1 MDLTKANRLVLKRN
15 QYKYCL
21 IFVSMVLSCCFFLK
35 ACTSRPTEPFL
46 KVSAKKYMS
55 LEDVIF
61 ETSTSDLI
69 FVGEH
74 HDNIHHHINQLQII
88 RELHEKAQVQLAI
101 GLEMFER
108 KDQYILDNWTKGQ
121 LETEEFIKYFYK
133 NWREPWPLYRDIFIY
148 AKEHQIPLVGL
159 NVPDEIVKKVAKNG
173 YTSLTDEDLSRLPY
187 GITCNV
193 SDQYKDHI
201 EKVFH
206 WHDSKNSKSFAN
218 FCEAQV
224 LWDTAMAINLLD
236 FHEKNNDETVVVLAG
251 STHAWKP
258 GIPAQVLER
267 KKVSTSIILPEDRDL
282 HRRNVS
288 VEETDYMWLWQMI

>member
-1 MDLTKANRLVLKRN
+1 MNKN
-15 QYKYCL
+15 QYKYFL
-21 IFVSMVLSCCFFLK
+21 IFVSIILSCCFFLK

-46 KVSAKKYMS
+46 KVSAKKYMP

-61 ETSTSDLI
+61 EASISDLI

-74 HDNIHHHINQLQII
+74 HDNIHHHINQFQII
-88 RELHEKAQVQLAI
+88 RELHEKAQVPLAI

-108 KDQYILDNWTKGQ
+108 SDQDILDNWIKGQ
-121 LETEEFIKYFYK
+121 LEIEQFIRFFYK
-133 NWREPWPLYRDIFIY
+133 NWRQPWPLYRDIFIY

-159 NVPDEIVKKVAKNG
+159 NVPDEIVKKVAQNG
-173 YTSLTDEDLSRLPY
+173 YTSLTEEDLSRLPP

-193 SDQYKDHI
+193 TEQY
-201 EKVFH
+201 EKFIKKVYN
-206 WHDSKNSKSFAN
+206 WHSTKKSKSFAN

-224 LWDTAMAINLLD
+224 LWDTAMAINLLE
-236 FHEKNNDETVVVLAG
+236 FHEKNNDATVVVLAG

-267 KKVSTSIILPEDRDL
+267 KKLSTAIILPEDRDL

>member
-1 MDLTKANRLVLKRN
+1 MRYVFMNKN
-15 QYKYCL
+15 QYKYYL
-21 IFVSMVLSCCFFLK
+21 IFVSIILSFCFLLK
-35 ACTSRPTEPFL
+35 ACTSRPTEPYL
-46 KVSAKKYMS
+46 KVSAKKYIP

-61 ETSTSDLI
+61 ETSISDLI

-88 RELHEKAQVQLAI
+88 RELHEKAQVPLAI

-108 KDQYILDNWTKGQ
+108 SDQDILDNWIKGQ
-121 LETEEFIKYFYK
+121 LETEQFISYFYK
-133 NWREPWPLYRDIFIY
+133 NWRQPWPLYRDIFIY

-159 NVPDEIVKKVAKNG
+159 NVPDEIVKKVAQNG
-173 YTSLTDEDLSRLPY
+173 YTSLTEKDLSRLPP

-193 SDQYKDHI
+193 TEQYENFIKKVYNWHSS
-201 EKVFH
+201 EKNKTFT
-206 WHDSKNSKSFAN
+206 N

-224 LWDTAMAINLLD
+224 LWDTAMAINLLE
-236 FHEKNNDETVVVLAG
+236 FHEKNNDATVVVLAG

>member
-1 MDLTKANRLVLKRN
+1 MS
-15 QYKYCL
+15 
-21 IFVSMVLSCCFFLK
+21 FCFFLK
-35 ACTSRPTEPFL
+35 ACTSRPTGPFL

-55 LEDVIF
+55 LEDVVF
-61 ETSTSDLI
+61 ETSTSNLV

-88 RELHEKAQVQLAI
+88 MELHEIAQVPLAI

-108 KDQYILDNWTKGQ
+108 RDQYILDNWVEGQ
-121 LETEEFIKYFYK
+121 LQTDEFIKYFYK
-133 NWREPWPLYRDIFIY
+133 NWRQPWPLYRDIFLY

-159 NVPDEIVKKVAKNG
+159 NVPDEIVKKVAQNG
-173 YTSLTDEDLSRLPY
+173 YTSLTEKDLSRLPP

-193 SDQYKDHI
+193 TVEYEKLI
-201 EKVFH
+201 ERVYN
-206 WHDSKNSKSFAN
+206 WHDTKKSKSFAN

-224 LWDTAMAINLLD
+224 LWDTAMAINLLE
-236 FHEKNNDETVVVLAG
+236 FHERNNEATVVVLAG

-282 HRRNVS
+282 HRRNIS
-288 VEETDYMWLWQMI
+288 VEETDYMWLWQVI